1 MMKKRSTIKFTSQSA
16 LHQSIIAVVLTSLV
30 PLLSLLYIGAMI
42 WLKPAE
48 LATTDQIIVFISTVL
63 LSIAGLL
70 ILLKF
75 PINIIRLRQYVTNVA
90 TGILPDQINLLNT
103 QSSDDLKYIENG
115 LNIVLEEMRRQ
126 VETAKEVQRAEE
138 KLRRSEQ
145 LNRNLVK
152 HLPLRIF
159 IKDLDSVYVTCNEN
173 YAHDLGIEPE
183 QVVEKDDFAFFP
195 RDLAESYRADD
206 QMVMTSGTMKN
217 IEEEYVVDGERRWVH
232 TIKVPYCNEGG
243 EVSGILGIFEDI
255 TGRKRTEV
263 ELLESEEKFRLMT
276 ATARD
281 AIIMLDHEGKV
292 SFWNQAAADMLG
304 YPEDEVLGREM
315 HERLLPDRYRE
326 AHRKAFERFRNTG
339 EGASIGKTLELVAR
353 RKDGEEIPIELSV
366 SGFKLKDRWNAFG
379 IMRDITERKRA
390 EEVSKERNL
399 LCSLMD
405 HSDDLIYFKDLRSR
419 FVRCSA
425 AQTERFQSLGID
437 DVIGKTDHDFFS
449 EEHAE
454 DALRDEQEII
464 RTGEALIGKVEKET
478 WPDGRVS
485 WVLTS
490 KMPLRN
496 ESGGIIGTFGISKDI
511 TAMKESE
518 EKLKVLHRQLLEA
531 SREAGKAE
539 VATSVLHNI
548 GNVLNSV
555 NVSSVMIAEKIRES
569 KISSLPKVVELLDA
583 HGNDLPGFFSEDS
596 RGRQLP
602 AYLESLAGRLA
613 EEQEEILC
621 EMETLA
627 GNLRHVKEV
636 LAMQQS
642 FAKTQGVTEIL
653 PVADLVE
660 DALRLSLGSMELR
673 EIELRREYMLI
684 PPISIEKHKVLQI
697 VGNLIRNARHACN
710 ESGRPDK
717 RIILRTAKAGSRVL
731 ISVEDNGVGIA
742 PENLVRI
749 FSHGFTTRK
758 DGYGFGLHSSALTA
772 KELGGSLAVFSE
784 GPGKGAAFTLELPLN
799 HQRTNDDEI

>member
-1 MMKKRSTIKFTSQSA
+1 MMKNRAIKFTSQSA

-42 WLKPAE
+42 WLQPGE
-48 LATTDQIIVFISTVL
+48 LATTDQIIVFISALV

-75 PINIIRLRQYVTNVA
+75 PKNIIRLRQYVTDVA

-126 VETAKEVQRAEE
+126 VETAKEVQRAEA

-152 HLPLRIF
+152 HLPHRIF

-173 YAHDLGIEPE
+173 YAHDLGIEPG
-183 QVVEKDDFAFFP
+183 QIVGKNDFAFHP
-195 RDLAESYRADD
+195 RELAESYQTDD
-206 QMVMTSGTMKN
+206 HKVMASGTVKDL
-217 IEEEYVVDGERRWVH
+217 EEEYVVGGESRWVH
-232 TIKVPYCNEGG
+232 TIKVPYCNERG
-243 EVSGILGIFEDI
+243 EVSGIMGIFEDI
-255 TGRKRTEV
+255 TGRKRAEV
-263 ELLESEEKFRLMT
+263 ELQENEEKFRLMS

-304 YPEDEVLGREM
+304 YSEDEILGREM
-315 HERLLPDRYRE
+315 RERLLPERFRE
-326 AHRKAFERFRNTG
+326 AHRKAFDRFRNTG
-339 EGASIGKTLELVAR
+339 EGASIGQTLELVAR
-353 RKDGEEIPIELSV
+353 RKDGEEIPVELSV
-366 SGFKLKDRWNAFG
+366 SGVKLKDRWNAFG

-390 EEVSKERNL
+390 EEVNEERNL
-399 LCSLMD
+399 LCSLME
-405 HSDDLIYFKDLRSR
+405 HSDDRIYFKDLQSQ
-419 FVRCSA
+419 FVRCSVA
-425 AQTERFQSLGID
+425 LMQHLQAKGID
-437 DVIGKTDHDFFS
+437 DVLGKTDHDFFS
-449 EEHAE
+449 DAHA
-454 DALRDEQEII
+454 DNALRDEQEII
-464 RTGEALIGKVEKET
+464 RTGEALTGKVEKET
-478 WPDGRVS
+478 WPDGHVT

-511 TAMKESE
+511 TAIKEAE
-518 EKLKVLHRQLLEA
+518 EKLEVLHGRLVEA

-555 NVSSVMIAEKIRES
+555 NVSCALIAEKIRES
-569 KISSLPKVVELLDA
+569 KISSLPKVVALLDA

-602 AYLESLAGRLA
+602 AYLENLAGRLA
-613 EEQEEILC
+613 EEQAEILR

-660 DALRLSLGSMELR
+660 DALRLSLGSMEILG
-673 EIELRREYMLI
+673 IELRREYTLL
-684 PPISIEKHKVLQI
+684 PPISVEKHKVLQI
-697 VGNLIRNARHACN
+697 VGNLVRNAKHACN
-710 ESGRPDK
+710 ESARPGK
-717 RIILRTAKAGSRVL
+717 RIILRTAKAGDRVL
-731 ISVEDNGVGIA
+731 ISVEDNGEGIA

-758 DGYGFGLHSSALTA
+758 DGHGFGLHSSALTA
-772 KELGGSLAVFSE
+772 KELGGSLGAFSE
-784 GPGKGAAFTLELPLN
+784 GPGKGAVFTLELPLN
-799 HQRTNDDEI
+799 HQRTNDDES